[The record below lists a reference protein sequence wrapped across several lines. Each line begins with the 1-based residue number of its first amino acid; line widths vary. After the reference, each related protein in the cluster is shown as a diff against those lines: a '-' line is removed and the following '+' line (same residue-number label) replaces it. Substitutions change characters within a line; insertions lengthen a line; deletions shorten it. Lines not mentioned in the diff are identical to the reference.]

1 MGEQTAAHVRR
12 LTERMAHSIGQET
25 AALRDFDLVYDRFES
40 VAPKATTVRLSP
52 RVSRL
57 HRVSIAFCLPMY
69 AVRCSLRFWR
79 RP

>member
-40 VAPKATTVRLSP
+40 VAPKATTVGLQS
-52 RVSRL
+52 VSAAPPKRT
-57 HRVSIAFCLPMY
+57 
-69 AVRCSLRFWR
+69 
-79 RP
+79 